1 MKKKISLVVAVLVL
15 VLGLAGCG
23 NAKTVSYDKDTLIQS
38 CDAVFDI
45 IESGSITSDQITEM
59 SDWNQGYLMAQF
71 ENQTGV
77 QMEAD
82 TFATALEGW
91 KASLEECGDYES
103 HKDYEFEASST
114 GVTVTAPAT
123 FSDRNADLEFVF
135 DENMTLES
143 FTVNAHYG
151 MSEILEKAGLNT
163 LLGMGTVF
171 VMLIFM
177 SFIISLIKYVPAL
190 LNGTS
195 KKKKEEAPKAAPAAA
210 PRRRFLAT
218 IKSASAPQ
226 TPRGDF
232 GVILQGPMLQ
242 IRQQVPLKPKVHC
255 GCCLSKRSNAVSY
268 PSCSI
273 RSIISFTAGSG
284 TLSSTSC
291 LVGKVLR

>member
-91 KASLEECGDYES
+91 K
-103 HKDYEFEASST
+103 

-123 FSDRNADLEFVF
+123 FSDRSADLEFVF

-195 KKKKEEAPKAAPAAA
+195 KKKKEEAPKAAPAPAVAA
-210 PRRRFLAT
+210 AVEEAEEMDDTELVA
-218 IKSASAPQ
+218 
-226 TPRGDF
+226 
-232 GVILQGPMLQ
+232 VIAAAIAAAEGTTTDGF
-242 IRQQVPLKPKVHC
+242 VV
-255 GCCLSKRSNAVSY
+255 
-268 PSCSI
+268 
-273 RSIISFTAGSG
+273 RSIKRRKSNKWNA
-284 TLSSTSC
+284 
-291 LVGKVLR
+291 

>member
-23 NAKTVSYDKDTLIQS
+23 NAKTVSYDKDTLSQS
-38 CDAVFDI
+38 CDSVFSV
-45 IESGSITSDQITEM
+45 IESGSITSDQITDM

-71 ENQTGV
+71 ESQTGV
-77 QMEAD
+77 KMEAD
-82 TFATALEGW
+82 SFATALEGW

-103 HKDYEFEASST
+103 HEDYEFKATST

-123 FSDRNADLEFVF
+123 FSDRTADLEFVF
-135 DENMTLES
+135 DENMTLDS

-195 KKKKEEAPKAAPAAA
+195 KKKKEEAPKAAPAPAVTAA
-210 PRRRFLAT
+210 VEEAEEMDDTELVA
-218 IKSASAPQ
+218 
-226 TPRGDF
+226 
-232 GVILQGPMLQ
+232 VIAAAIAAAEGTSTDGF
-242 IRQQVPLKPKVHC
+242 VV
-255 GCCLSKRSNAVSY
+255 
-268 PSCSI
+268 
-273 RSIISFTAGSG
+273 RSIKRRKSNKWNA
-284 TLSSTSC
+284 
-291 LVGKVLR
+291 